1 MSERRIV
8 FVAQDGAAVPPLAE
22 AARAVGLEP
31 VVVAARGLDAV
42 ERAGLRLVRL
52 DSAPSLNPVTAGY
65 GAGRLAAFL
74 RHEGASLVHCLGLR
88 AVLVGGAAA
97 AMVGIPRRVFSLSR
111 ADLLAD
117 RSGPAARVG
126 RLGVRAL
133 VRGLSTA
140 QTRYLLED
148 GADPALLGSDAAR
161 VGADDAA
168 GAQAAYAAL
177 LAS

>member
-74 RHEGASLVHCLGLR
+74 RH
-88 AVLVGGAAA
+88 
-97 AMVGIPRRVFSLSR
+97 
-111 ADLLAD
+111 
-117 RSGPAARVG
+117 
-126 RLGVRAL
+126 
-133 VRGLSTA
+133 
-140 QTRYLLED
+140 
-148 GADPALLGSDAAR
+148 
-161 VGADDAA
+161 
-168 GAQAAYAAL
+168 
-177 LAS
+177 